1 MASIVNFDE
10 SLKSLNLIRKGK
22 VRRVYDLGDTLLI
35 VATDNISAFDVVMT
49 EVVPNKGKLLS
60 QISSYWFANSTHIIA
75 NHLISN
81 NVADYPSELQQ
92 FVEVLEGRSMIVQK
106 CDPLPI
112 EFVVRGYL
120 AGSGWKEYQASQT
133 VCGIPL
139 PSGLV
144 EYSRLPEPIFTPAT
158 KNNEGHDENIDY
170 TTYSKILGEP
180 IAKEMMDKSIELYK
194 FGADQMETKNI
205 ILADT
210 KFEFGRDSKGEIILI
225 DEALT
230 PDSSRFWLK
239 EFYAPGKEQV
249 NFDKQILRDWLETTD
264 WNKMPPPPTIPQEI
278 IENTL
283 DKYKEAAMRITGEVK
298 L

>member
-81 NVADYPSELQQ
+81 NVVDFPSELQQ
-92 FVEVLEGRSMIVQK
+92 FAEVLEGRSMIVQK

-139 PSGLV
+139 PAGLV
-144 EYSRLPEPIFTPAT
+144 EYSKLPEPIFTPAT

-170 TTYSKILGEP
+170 VTYSKILGEP
-180 IAKEMMDKSIELYK
+180 LAKEMMDKSIELYK
-194 FGADQMETKNI
+194 FGADQMEAKNI

-210 KFEFGRDSKGEIILI
+210 KFEFGRDSKDEIILI

-278 IENTL
+278 IDKTL

-298 L
+298 I

>member
-81 NVADYPSELQQ
+81 NVSEYPSELQQ
-92 FVEVLEGRSMIVQK
+92 FADVLEGRSMIVQK

-139 PSGLV
+139 PAGLV
-144 EYSRLPEPIFTPAT
+144 EYSKLPEPIFTPAT

-170 TTYSKILGEP
+170 ATYSKILGEP
-180 IAKEMMDKSIELYK
+180 LAKEMMEKSIELYK
-194 FGADQMETKNI
+194 FGADQMEAKNI

-278 IENTL
+278 IDQTL

-298 L
+298 I

>member
-60 QISSYWFANSTHIIA
+60 QISSYWFANSTHIIS

-81 NVADYPSELQQ
+81 NVSEYPSELQQ
-92 FVEVLEGRSMIVQK
+92 FAEVLEGRSMIVQK

-170 TTYSKILGEP
+170 ATYSKILGEP
-180 IAKEMMDKSIELYK
+180 LAKEMMDKSIELYK
-194 FGADQMETKNI
+194 FGADQMEAKNI

-264 WNKMPPPPTIPQEI
+264 WNKIPPPPTIPQEI
-278 IENTL
+278 IDKTL

-298 L
+298 I

>member
-22 VRRVYDLGDTLLI
+22 VRRVYDLGETLLI
-35 VATDNISAFDVVMT
+35 VATDDISAFDVVMT

-60 QISSYWFANSTHIIA
+60 QISSYWFANSLHIIS
-75 NHLISN
+75 NHLITN
-81 NVADYPSELQQ
+81 NVADYSQELQQ
-92 FVEVLEGRSMIVQK
+92 FAEVLVGRSMIVQK

-133 VCGIPL
+133 VCGIAL

-144 EYSRLPEPIFTPAT
+144 EYSKLPEPIFTPAT

-170 TTYSKILGEP
+170 ATYAKILGEP
-180 IAKEMMDKSIELYK
+180 LAKQMMEKSIELYK
-194 FGADQMETKNI
+194 FGADQMDAKNI

-210 KFEFGRDSKGEIILI
+210 KFEFGRDSKGDIILI

-264 WNKMPPPPTIPQEI
+264 WNKMPPPPTIPNSI
-278 IENTL
+278 IEKTL
-283 DKYKEAAMRITGEVK
+283 EKYKEAAMRITGEVK
-298 L
+298 I

>member
-92 FVEVLEGRSMIVQK
+92 FAEILEGRSMIVQK

-133 VCGIPL
+133 VCGIAL
-139 PSGLV
+139 PAGLV
-144 EYSRLPEPIFTPAT
+144 EYSKLPEPIFTPAT

-170 TTYSKILGEP
+170 ATYSKILGEP
-180 IAKEMMDKSIELYK
+180 LAKEMMDKSIELYK
-194 FGADQMETKNI
+194 FGADQMEAKNI

-278 IENTL
+278 IDKTL

-298 L
+298 I

>member
-22 VRRVYDLGDTLLI
+22 VRRVYDLGETLLI
-35 VATDNISAFDVVMT
+35 VATDDISAFDVVMT

-60 QISSYWFANSTHIIA
+60 QISSYWFANSLHIIS
-75 NHLISN
+75 NHLITN
-81 NVADYPSELQQ
+81 NVADYSQELQQ
-92 FVEVLEGRSMIVQK
+92 FAEVLVGRSMIVQK

-133 VCGIPL
+133 VCGIAL

-144 EYSRLPEPIFTPAT
+144 EYSKLPEPIFTPAT

-170 TTYSKILGEP
+170 ATYAKILGEP
-180 IAKEMMDKSIELYK
+180 LAKQMMEKSIELYK
-194 FGADQMETKNI
+194 FGADQMVAKNI

-210 KFEFGRDSKGEIILI
+210 KFEFGRDSKGDIILI

-264 WNKMPPPPTIPQEI
+264 WNKMPPPPTIPNSI
-278 IENTL
+278 IEKTL
-283 DKYKEAAMRITGEVK
+283 EKYKEAAMRITGEVK
-298 L
+298 I